1 MTGNLEILKNMAS
14 EQSIK
19 TDRGIIIDISLTN
32 QDLTNL
38 IGTSRETANRIL
50 NDFKRHKAIEV
61 KKDRVTLLDKYKL
74 RSWI

>member
-1 MTGNLEILKNMAS
+1 MSVSTTGNLEILKNMAS

-50 NDFKRHKAIEV
+50 NDFKRHNAIEV
-61 KKDRVTLLDKYKL
+61 KKDG
-74 RSWI
+74 